1 MKNDRK
7 RLKSEKLELLNQM
20 KEVYQTLESKEREL
34 RDFIRQFE
42 QKMRD
47 SDKGIK
53 EVCFVEKKNTFF
65 ETAHLRIVVVCSVDL
80 GKR

>member
-1 MKNDRK
+1 
-7 RLKSEKLELLNQM
+7 M

-53 EVCFVEKKNTFF
+53 EVQWFF
-65 ETAHLRIVVVCSVDL
+65 F
-80 GKR
+80 